1 MVMSEK
7 LKGFITWFIYFF
19 GSSLDKVQLWKVSS
33 LFAKRKSFRKNGS
46 GLFARTSTLSVISLL
61 DMAKTFLVIK
71 KYNGKSSTCLSS
83 WPGNYIGISVL
94 CSYAQIRKRFLVCD
108 LHIANL
114 LLVLNKRGR
123 IFFED

>member
-1 MVMSEK
+1 MLMSEK

-19 GSSLDKVQLWKVSS
+19 GSSLDKVQLWQVSS
-33 LFAKRKSFRKNGS
+33 LRDKRKSFRKKGS

-71 KYNGKSSTCLSS
+71 KYNGQSSTCFSS
-83 WPGNYIGISVL
+83 WPENYIWWFI

-108 LHIANL
+108 LHIADL